1 MTDDGPDREFQRKLE
16 ARQRRK
22 LRALRR
28 GDESVWF
35 GFGMFGLVG
44 WSVAVPA
51 LLLTALGVW
60 IDSSSKSRYSWT
72 LMLLV
77 IGVCLGCLNA
87 WFWLSK
93 ERDAIEKELREGEDE
108 EGSRDGR

>member
-1 MTDDGPDREFQRKLE
+1 VTERSDREFQRKLE

-28 GDESVWF
+28 GDQSVWF

-44 WSVAVPA
+44 WSVAVPTV
-51 LLLTALGVW
+51 LLTALGVW
-60 IDSSSKSRYSWT
+60 IDASSKSRYSWT

-77 IGVCLGCLNA
+77 IGVCLGCVNA
-87 WFWLSK
+87 WFWLNK
-93 ERDAIEKELREGEDE
+93 ERETIEKELRDGEDE
-108 EGSRDGR
+108 EQGGDGG